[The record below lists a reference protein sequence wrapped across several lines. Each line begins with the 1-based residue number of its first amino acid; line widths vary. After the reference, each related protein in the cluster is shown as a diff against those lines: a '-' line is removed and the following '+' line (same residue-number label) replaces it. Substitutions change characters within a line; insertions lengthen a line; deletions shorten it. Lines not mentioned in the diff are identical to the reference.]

1 MPVDINNNFNSAEER
16 VQYALGTMQAYSIGV
31 ESKDGSY
38 SYSVANYPGIIAQN
52 PTEALKKLLEH
63 LEHSS
68 RIISGHCTLRVN
80 LCE

>member
-1 MPVDINNNFNSAEER
+1 MPVDVNNNFNSAEER

-38 SYSVANYPGIIAQN
+38 SYSAANYPGIIAQN
-52 PTEALKKLLEH
+52 PAEALKKLLEH
-63 LEHSS
+63 SS
-68 RIISGHCTLRVN
+68 RIISEHCTLRVN